1 MNRIESQEILT
12 LTVNWCSTRVSRPFS
27 GEKIVIS
34 THDAVTTGEPHAKE
48 ESWTPTSHYIQKL
61 SKNEL

>member
-12 LTVNWCSTRVSRPFS
+12 FMVSWCLTRVSRPFS

-34 THDAVTTGEPHAKE
+34 TPDAVTTSEPHAKE
-48 ESWTPTSHYIQKL
+48 ESWIPTSHYIQKL
-61 SKNEL
+61 AKNEL